1 MTVSFSLSKRVKY
14 DPRCCPIFMTQKAL
28 LSQSVVDPQN
38 FIVPVYI
45 LNEAQTLLLYH
56 LFPLL
61 MRVSLVKLT
70 CQS

>member
-14 DPRCCPIFMTQKAL
+14 DPRCPIFMTQKAL

-56 LFPLL
+56 FFPLL

>member
-14 DPRCCPIFMTQKAL
+14 DPRCPIFMTQKAL
-28 LSQSVVDPQN
+28 LSQSVVDPQTLLSL
-38 FIVPVYI
+38 YI

-56 LFPLL
+56 FFPLL